1 MYKDEFE
8 SKIEVNRDQQAFND
22 GAQTPQ
28 ENGTGNQK
36 PEMPVM
42 ELVDYVEEKEE
53 VVAVAVE
60 EVLERKEEVVDNGLK
75 KDLLAIPL

>member
-28 ENGTGNQK
+28 ENGTSNQK

-53 VVAVAVE
+53 VVAVE
-60 EVLERKEEVVDNGLK
+60 GILERKEEVVDNGLK
-75 KDLLAIPL
+75 RDLLAIPL

>member
-1 MYKDEFE
+1 MTHQLPNFEIAYDYSMYKDEFE

-53 VVAVAVE
+53 VV
-60 EVLERKEEVVDNGLK
+60 DNGLK